1 MTAKQMFDAL
11 LTELSKV
18 NAPSML
24 LQDFN
29 YFMNKAVYQYIN
41 KRYNIYDINQQT
53 TDDLRVLKATA
64 TIPIAASNYN
74 TGFVK
79 SVSFDLPE
87 DYLHMLNCIC
97 LYDVTKR
104 NKCYNLNDEVP
115 FAAKRLTADAWSIII
130 NDYYNRPLPWR
141 PYYYIHN
148 VNTSNELPTNP
159 MSYVK
164 DGEAVTSDN
173 ATDPTTEN
181 INDTE
186 SIVKLEQEKEVI
198 TSIKY
203 TSPEGIESQ
212 YNFEEYDVVFYTG
225 ETTWKND
232 KRVREILVEK
242 GWNPDYVTATVVT
255 KQMSISLE
263 VPRKNFKRHV
273 NLKEFDQ
280 TSASTVERVA
290 GVRYGNPTKVRCEIR
305 YGNDVETYKLKEV
318 YIDYIKTPQTIRLT
332 QEQVDKIEDT
342 SQILEFPDYVC
353 QEIVNELVTLV
364 MENTADPRLQ
374 THIPITQSIAN
385 SAQSQQQT
393 TQS

>member
-1 MTAKQMFDAL
+1 MTAKQMFEAL

-41 KRYNIYDINQQT
+41 KRYNIYDVNQQT

-64 TIPIAASNYN
+64 TIPIADSNYN

-97 LYDVTKR
+97 LYNVTKR
-104 NKCYNLNDEVP
+104 NKCYNQNDDVP

-148 VNTSNELPTNP
+148 VNASNELPTNP
-159 MSYVK
+159 M
-164 DGEAVTSDN
+164 TSEN
-173 ATDPTTEN
+173 KYGTDPTTEEN
-181 INDTE
+181 GTIETEWIIKLDFTTKDNPNQVFELETPVKKEDGWETTKECKELISEHGDNYKVITKTITE
-186 SIVKLEQEKEVI
+186 SKPGNFRRVI
-198 TSIKY
+198 NLT
-203 TSPEGIESQ
+203 
-212 YNFEEYDVVFYTG
+212 NFDE
-225 ETTWKND
+225 
-232 KRVREILVEK
+232 
-242 GWNPDYVTATVVT
+242 NPV
-255 KQMSISLE
+255 
-263 VPRKNFKRHV
+263 
-273 NLKEFDQ
+273 
-280 TSASTVERVA
+280 STVERTA
-290 GVRYGNPTKVRCEIR
+290 GVRYGNPTKIRCEIR
-305 YGNDVETYKLKEV
+305 YGNDIDTYKLKAV

-385 SAQSQQQT
+385 PAQSQQAA
-393 TQS
+393 QS